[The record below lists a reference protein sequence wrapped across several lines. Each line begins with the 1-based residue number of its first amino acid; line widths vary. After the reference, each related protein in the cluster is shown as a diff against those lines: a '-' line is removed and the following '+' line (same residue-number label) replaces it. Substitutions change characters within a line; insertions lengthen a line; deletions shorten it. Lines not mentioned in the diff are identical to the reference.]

1 MLWLFRVGGWKLE
14 AYNSHLDFLMDALGI
29 SGRELAAAIHV
40 DPSLVSKW
48 RNNHRLLSHRS
59 IHLLRIAEYLATY
72 DSSPSLREILGAHGT
87 EVDWENGEELLAW
100 LCRWLTDQTPL
111 PINTLGPLASHSRY
125 SYDASYKVYLG
136 NDGRRDAVLRFL
148 DHILT
153 LPQGQQL
160 CLMSQ
165 EDLAWL
171 IEDKAF
177 LAVWQDKLA
186 QLLEKEHRIKIIH
199 WVDRSIDSLNSIIG
213 YWLPLHLTGGI
224 ESWFFPKYS
233 DSPLQTTLFIH
244 ENDLVI
250 TGMSSP
256 NLKDHRYTA
265 LFTDP
270 ITIKQCQWVFS
281 TYLNDCRPLIEVC
294 PKREM
299 HRLLEKTTSVIGGGD
314 TAYLI
319 WEPPLFMT
327 MSQGLL
333 TSILARNDV
342 DDHLIQECQGYH
354 QQVAITE
361 DSQTPRL
368 LYNFDSLQKA
378 LQGAQVLLCEELTA
392 ITGQPIHVSR
402 EDLVQYVHEL
412 VEGLHTNEGLEVA
425 FFSAPGKAPV
435 NLFLRADMALAWSN
449 ELPCTAAVT
458 EPTVVKAFFR
468 YYDELWQSIPRV
480 NRNRSWVSNELLR
493 LIGY

>member
-1 MLWLFRVGGWKLE
+1 MLWLFQIGGWKLE
-14 AYNSHLDFLMDALGI
+14 TYNSHLDFLMDTLGI
-29 SGRELAAAIHV
+29 NGRELAAAIHV

-59 IHLLRIAEYLATY
+59 VHLLRIAEYLAAY
-72 DSSPSLREILGAHGT
+72 DSSPSLREILGAYGV
-87 EVDWENGEELLAW
+87 EVNGENGEELLAW
-100 LCRWLTDQTPL
+100 LCRWLTDQTPF
-111 PINTLGPLASHSRY
+111 PVNTSGPLAGYSRY
-125 SYDASYKVYLG
+125 SRDASYKVYLG
-136 NDGRRDAVLRFL
+136 NDGRRDAVLQFL

-160 CLMSQ
+160 YLMSQ

-177 LAVWQDKLA
+177 LAVWQDKLT
-186 QLLEKEHRIKIIH
+186 QLLQQEHKIKIIH
-199 WVDRSIDSLNSIIG
+199 WVDRSVDSLNSIIG
-213 YWLPLHLTGGI
+213 HWLPLHLTGGI
-224 ESWFFPKYS
+224 ESWFFPRYS
-233 DSPLQTTLFIH
+233 DSPFQTTLFIL

-256 NLKDHRYTA
+256 KLKDHRYTA
-265 LFTDP
+265 LFNDP
-270 ITIKQCQWVFS
+270 ITVKQCQWVFS

-294 PKREM
+294 SKRDM
-299 HRLLEKTTSVIGGGD
+299 QRLLEKTTSAINGKD

-333 TSILARNDV
+333 TSILARNDLE
-342 DDHLIQECQGYH
+342 DHLIKECQGYH

-361 DSQTPRL
+361 GSQMSRL
-368 LYNFDSLQKA
+368 LYNFDSLQKT
-378 LQGAQVLLCEELTA
+378 LQGVQDLLCEELTA
-392 ITGQPIHVSR
+392 IIGQPIHVSR
-402 EDLVQYVHEL
+402 EDMVQYVHEL
-412 VEGLHTNEGLEVA
+412 VEGMQTNEGLEIA

-435 NLFLRADMALAWSN
+435 NLFLRADMVLAWCK
-449 ELPCTAAVT
+449 ELPCTAAVA

-480 NRNRSWVSNELLR
+480 NRDRTWVSNELLR
-493 LIGY
+493 LITY